1 MARKYSSIS
10 VATTLNGTISSS
22 ATTIQVATGTA
33 SLLLGGITLAVGNV
47 DQFAVALDPDTTSE
61 EIVFVTGV
69 TGDLL
74 TVVRARAGTTAIGHS
89 TGATIKHVL
98 TGEDLDYFNNNAAAT
113 YVTTK
118 GDILAAT
125 GAGAISR
132 LGVGANGT
140 ALVANS
146 ATATGLNWATP
157 TDTTKIPLSGFTAK
171 GVILVGTGSGTY
183 SAQTVGSDGQ
193 ILTADSTQADGVKW
207 AGLDVGN
214 ELYPIIMGAY

>member
-22 ATTIQVATGTA
+22 ATTIQVAAGTA
-33 SLLLGGITLAVGNV
+33 SLLLGGATLAVGNV
-47 DQFAVALDPDTTSE
+47 DQFAVAIDPDTTSE

-74 TVVRARAGTTAIGHS
+74 TVVRARAGTTAIGHT

-98 TGEDLDYFNNNAAAT
+98 TGEDLEYFRDNAAAN

-125 GAGAISR
+125 GSGAISR

-146 ATATGLNWATP
+146 ATATGLNWAVP
-157 TDTTKIPLSGFTAK
+157 TDTTKLPTAAYTAK
-171 GVILVGTGSGTY
+171 GALVVGTGSGTY
-183 SAQTVGSDGQ
+183 TTQTVGADGQ
-193 ILTADSTQADGVKW
+193 LLTADSTQADGVKW
-207 AGLDVGN
+207 ADLDTAN
-214 ELYPIIMGAY
+214 SLNPLIMGAY

>member
-22 ATTIQVATGTA
+22 ATTIQVAAGTA
-33 SLLLGGITLAVGNV
+33 SLLLGGATLAVGNV

-74 TVVRARAGTTAIGHS
+74 TVVRARAGTTAIGHT

-98 TGEDLDYFNNNAAAT
+98 TGEDLDYFNNNAASS

-125 GAGAISR
+125 GANTITR
-132 LGVGANGT
+132 LGVGASGA
-140 ALVANS
+140 ALVATP
-146 ATATGLNWATP
+146 AAATGLSYVAQVPASTY
-157 TDTTKIPLSGFTAK
+157 SAK
-171 GVILVGTGSGTY
+171 GVIAVGTGSGTY
-183 SAQTVGSDGQ
+183 ASQTVGNNGDV
-193 ILTADSTQADGVKW
+193 LTADSTQADGVKW
-207 AGLDVGN
+207 APVDTGN
-214 ELYPIIMGAY
+214 TEMPFIMQAY

>member
-47 DQFAVALDPDTTSE
+47 DQFAIAIDPDTASE
-61 EIVFVTGV
+61 EILFVTGV

-74 TVVRARAGTTAIGHS
+74 TVVRARAGSTALSHT

-98 TGEDLDYFNNNAAAT
+98 TGEDLDYFRDNAAAN

-125 GAGAISR
+125 GSGAITR

-146 ATATGLNWATP
+146 ATATGLNWAVP
-157 TDTTKIPLSGFTAK
+157 TDTTKLPISAYTAK
-171 GVILVGTGSGTY
+171 GTLVVGTGSGTY
-183 SAQTVGSDGQ
+183 TTQTIGSNGQ

-207 AGLDVGN
+207 ANLDTGN
-214 ELYPIIMGAY
+214 ELYPIIMGAL